1 MAGRGDPAP
10 GSVAFHSTLD
20 KSPGPEWEPF
30 QQVSGQ
36 PPPAAVAARR
46 SACLRLNADYRP
58 APGENRPTNGVGAKR
73 ARGGLAWPSHG

>member
-20 KSPGPEWEPF
+20 KSPGQEWEPF

-36 PPPAAVAARR
+36 LP
-46 SACLRLNADYRP
+46 RP
-58 APGENRPTNGVGAKR
+58 R
-73 ARGGLAWPSHG
+73 